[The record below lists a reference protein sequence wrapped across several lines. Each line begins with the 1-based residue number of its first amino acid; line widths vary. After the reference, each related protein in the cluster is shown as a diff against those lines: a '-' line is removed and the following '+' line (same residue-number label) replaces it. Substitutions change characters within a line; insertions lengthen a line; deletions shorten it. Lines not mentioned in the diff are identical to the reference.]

1 MGFRLVRESL
11 GGLMDEGLSPEEVAR
26 IQALIAR
33 ELSGKALEVH
43 DLKTRK
49 AGHRAFLEFHLVV
62 PGSLTV
68 AEAHALCDRL
78 EKALEAEIP
87 GLSVTIHVEPE
98 SERQV

>member
-1 MGFRLVRESL
+1 
-11 GGLMDEGLSPEEVAR
+11 
-26 IQALIAR
+26 
-33 ELSGKALEVH
+33 
-43 DLKTRK
+43 
-49 AGHRAFLEFHLVV
+49 LEFHLVV

-98 SERQV
+98 SERQA